1 MSFITQVT
9 ISIVTYF
16 IIRFSVK
23 GKNSLYLSAIISSG
37 IYIGAYLYIYDYIK
51 FLPTVHFIAAGLCL
65 LFLFIAYCEIVIL
78 ERNIKKIKTGN
89 LIDINEF
96 SIEKNYRIVFYLL
109 GIGLSFLTIALVS
122 GFSIQSNISSNLLLK
137 SVFTVIAWVVY
148 LLSLI
153 IMRYFNLS
161 IKFATRGMLVSMIAV
176 LIAYTGNSYIVY
188 N

>member
-1 MSFITQVT
+1 M
-9 ISIVTYF
+9 
-16 IIRFSVK
+16 
-23 GKNSLYLSAIISSG
+23 
-37 IYIGAYLYIYDYIK
+37 
-51 FLPTVHFIAAGLCL
+51 
-65 LFLFIAYCEIVIL
+65 
-78 ERNIKKIKTGN
+78 
-89 LIDINEF
+89 IDINEF

-161 IKFATRGMLVSMIAV
+161 IKFTTRGMLVSMIAV
-176 LIAYTGNSYIVY
+176 LIAYIGNSYIVY

>member
-23 GKNSLYLSAIISSG
+23 GENSLYLSAIISSG

-51 FLPTVHFIAAGLCL
+51 FLPTIHFITAGLCL

-89 LIDINEF
+89 LTTSTSQENKTDIKKK
-96 SIEKNYRIVFYLL
+96 I
-109 GIGLSFLTIALVS
+109 
-122 GFSIQSNISSNLLLK
+122 LK
-137 SVFTVIAWVVY
+137 KK
-148 LLSLI
+148 I
-153 IMRYFNLS
+153 IKR
-161 IKFATRGMLVSMIAV
+161 
-176 LIAYTGNSYIVY
+176 
-188 N
+188 

>member
-1 MSFITQVT
+1 MI
-9 ISIVTYF
+9 
-16 IIRFSVK
+16 
-23 GKNSLYLSAIISSG
+23 
-37 IYIGAYLYIYDYIK
+37 
-51 FLPTVHFIAAGLCL
+51 
-65 LFLFIAYCEIVIL
+65 E
-78 ERNIKKIKTGN
+78 
-89 LIDINEF
+89 INEF

-176 LIAYTGNSYIVY
+176 LIAYIGNSYIVY